1 MKFGY
6 KAPEDQNYKIILQ
19 DTVFAQPRVYV
30 DGLPPKS
37 LSQYYT
43 KKEADTIF
51 VSKNAIPDNIT
62 VLGNDVNIPGGL
74 VQIDSKGKI
83 PSELYDSGA
92 SYTVGQGIAITDG
105 NQISFN
111 PSTYTE
117 PFYLSSGIDEDNR
130 TYISSGGYQNGIKLG
145 FEADKY
151 LPSIEIRNNLMI
163 IRCSYNSS
171 LTISNNAIYYS
182 NGNHLLA
189 PHVDT
194 PWGTVK
200 SSYVANYG
208 GADASG
214 WINGGNVHD
223 IVLSAGIACTL
234 TISMYYAWFESMI
247 IYVDNSAGGSL
258 LFGEQELIA
267 SNETGKYALFFMNF
281 HSSRGGG
288 DNIKCYNK
296 VEI

>member
-1 MKFGY
+1 MIVDDGVFTINAATSFDVN
-6 KAPEDQNYKIILQ
+6 APFSS
-19 DTVFAQPRVYV
+19 FAGGKVVCY
-30 DGLPPKS
+30 DGLGVMN
-37 LSQYYT
+37 
-43 KKEADTIF
+43 E
-51 VSKNAIPDNIT
+51 IT
-62 VLGNDVNIPGGL
+62 LNSNSVNTAGGL
-74 VQIDSKGKI
+74 VVVGDNGKI
-83 PSELYDSGA
+83 PANLYDGGSSFTAGP
-92 SYTVGQGIAITDG
+92 GIDISTD

-163 IRCSYNSS
+163 ISCSYNSS
-171 LTISNNAIYYS
+171 LIISNNAIYYS

-194 PWGTVK
+194 PWETVK

-214 WINGGNVHD
+214 WI
-223 IVLSAGIACTL
+223 ARRECT
-234 TISMYYAWFESMI
+234 
-247 IYVDNSAGGSL
+247 
-258 LFGEQELIA
+258 
-267 SNETGKYALFFMNF
+267 
-281 HSSRGGG
+281 
-288 DNIKCYNK
+288 
-296 VEI
+296 